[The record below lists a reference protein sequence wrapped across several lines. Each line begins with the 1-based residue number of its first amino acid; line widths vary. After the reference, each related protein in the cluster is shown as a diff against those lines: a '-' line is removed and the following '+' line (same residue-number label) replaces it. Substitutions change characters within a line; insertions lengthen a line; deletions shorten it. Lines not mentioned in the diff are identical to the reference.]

1 MWEAWHFWT
10 TYLLQI
16 QPPCFNLWRGSQLH
30 TAKVCHGKWSRVNF
44 KYQIEQSALAHIA
57 CKCDVYVGTTWLKS
71 TKFQQR
77 ITRNITEKFTHRLKE
92 IFELLEREVLF
103 ASQQDGVI
111 SEKLAENVL
120 TEKIWLKEFCT
131 HYRSFSFFLNSPCAC
146 RRRVFC
152 SL

>member
-1 MWEAWHFWT
+1 MVI
-10 TYLLQI
+10 LLMHVPLQ
-16 QPPCFNLWRGSQLH
+16 
-30 TAKVCHGKWSRVNF
+30 VNF

-120 TEKIWLKEFCT
+120 NEKI
-131 HYRSFSFFLNSPCAC
+131 
-146 RRRVFC
+146 
-152 SL
+152 